1 MEIPAGTVERL
12 SGGVLMQQTRSDLSQ
27 GELDLTEAP
36 LDLAIEGK
44 GFFVVDT
51 GRGEGDARLRL
62 SRDGR
67 LTIDAQR
74 RLVRSTD
81 GLPVLSTA
89 GSPIVVDPGAEL
101 TINSRG
107 VVSQNGGDIATIR
120 VVDIGDERALSKDG
134 AGMFRFAGQVGSLPA
149 SDGSSVRQG
158 MVERSG
164 VDPIK
169 AMLAV
174 NSASGAVQR
183 NARLIDIQDQ
193 VFRARSAVSDGS
205 AKRRTRP
212 GARMHDPWRSRPS
225 IRRRRDS
232 RRSTRLDVISNN
244 LANVNTDGFKSS
256 RQLRGP
262 ALPGKRQPGVENAM
276 GGIRP
281 TGLYVAWASRSG
293 TQLDFTQGSLINTER
308 PLDLAIEGDG
318 FFMVQVEP
326 DRAPDG
332 VAYTR
337 RQLRHQ
343 RRRRTRPGQQQRPAL
358 EPPITIPDDAI
369 NIEITSDGRV
379 LVFQPGNADPAEVGR
394 SNPPTSSTRR
404 AQATR
409 RQPRRDAV
417 LRPPIVANPG
427 EENFGTIL
435 QGFVEGSNVTRRR
448 NSSTSS
454 ARSACR

>member
-1 MEIPAGTVERL
+1 MNYGLYLSASGVLTNMHRTDVFANNLANVTTAAFKPDFAIPRSRLPERLEHNLMEIPAQELLERL

-120 VVDIGDERALSKDG
+120 VVDIGDGRALSKDG

-149 SDGSSVRQG
+149 SNGSFVRQG

-193 VFRARSAVSDGS
+193 V
-205 AKRRTRP
+205 
-212 GARMHDPWRSRPS
+212 
-225 IRRRRDS
+225 
-232 RRSTRLDVISNN
+232 
-244 LANVNTDGFKSS
+244 
-256 RQLRGP
+256 LRG
-262 ALPGKRQPGVENAM
+262 A
-276 GGIRP
+276 I
-281 TGLYVAWASRSG
+281 S
-293 TQLDFTQGSLINTER
+293 SL
-308 PLDLAIEGDG
+308 
-318 FFMVQVEP
+318 
-326 DRAPDG
+326 
-332 VAYTR
+332 
-337 RQLRHQ
+337 
-343 RRRRTRPGQQQRPAL
+343 
-358 EPPITIPDDAI
+358 
-369 NIEITSDGRV
+369 GRI
-379 LVFQPGNADPAEVGR
+379 G
-394 SNPPTSSTRR
+394 
-404 AQATR
+404 
-409 RQPRRDAV
+409 
-417 LRPPIVANPG
+417 
-427 EENFGTIL
+427 
-435 QGFVEGSNVTRRR
+435 
-448 NSSTSS
+448 
-454 ARSACR
+454 